1 MLSTITNYTYSELDE
16 YTELDENTEV
26 DKERL
31 VNQCNPPVPPN
42 FIAKINYLLSNSEY
56 NIIIG
61 DVELF
66 HILNIFIENNTFDPI
81 NMFNLI
87 ISLHNTN
94 IQRYGIIG
102 DLQEISITLSTQ
114 YIIVDYSFEWLY
126 ELYNYVIF
134 WYLYKTD
141 KKQHFFDYS
150 IEAWNACCELINN

>member
-1 MLSTITNYTYSELDE
+1 MLSTVTNYRYSELDE
-16 YTELDENTEV
+16 LDEYNEF
-26 DKERL
+26 DENRL
-31 VNQCNPPVPPN
+31 LNECNPPVPPN

-61 DVELF
+61 DVKLF
-66 HILNIFIENNTFDPI
+66 HILNIFIGYNTFDPI

-94 IQRYGIIG
+94 IQKYGIIG
-102 DLQEISITLSTQ
+102 DLQEICITLSTQ
-114 YIIVDYSFEWLY
+114 YIIVDSSFEWLY

-134 WYLYKTD
+134 WYLYKID
-141 KKQHFFDYS
+141 RKPHFFNYS